1 MSADPPLRKRL
12 LSDIAELQTKPY
24 PNIRLHTNDSDVTQ
38 ACLILTPPR
47 SEPLHLRVY
56 FPHDYPL
63 QAPKVKIDTDII
75 HPNIFG
81 TYICA
86 SILNKSE
93 GYTPA
98 YTLKGIAIQLLSFFS
113 SESIEQD
120 YGGQAVNLDSYR
132 ASIKVNSSW
141 GLGDESRC
149 KDFQCYSCRY
159 GMPPSR
165 RAGKR
170 DRMLSPPGSPEPLSS
185 PSSGACFI
193 DALPDELLLIV
204 MEDLDFEELT
214 RLTRAWSRVGELITR
229 FDVVRVRELQC
240 FVLKENFHKRKLG
253 VGVDIGRQGRQ
264 GKLQSEFDLLSEA
277 AFKQH
282 WVRHSVHRMPF
293 TQWLPL
299 PISYGHWRRV
309 KDDVD
314 GALAQI
320 AADARITGTDNVLY
334 AFMND
339 VIVKLN
345 SDLEAPNPTDWY
357 SEGPTTTLHHAS
369 EKAIESYFH
378 LFHLLLCLAVE
389 RPGIVARANR
399 MIANFLRGK
408 TTKTDVPNLGYLLTA
423 LLISDH
429 HPTEALMKK
438 IVTEAITRN
447 VVWLLDAKGASLPE
461 LGYLET
467 DPISQYRLK
476 KTFDASRT
484 SYRLLMFSEL
494 FRRTARPSPT
504 TPSPSPTTTPT
515 TTPSPS
521 PATTPT
527 KTLSYSTAATTPS
540 TPSQDTTKK
549 PPLSH
554 LLADLFSR
562 HGAPPPGAAA
572 KMASEVRRLQQIADF
587 PSFLREMGITVPSA
601 SIFTTVLRD
610 TVKASAA
617 VGYSRDVGQLAR
629 QLALVRLRR
638 DPTVT
643 REGVAEEL
651 LKGRGLVLPEGDAA
665 ARMVMHVEGGHVSFF
680 PGRQGGTGAR
690 GGRR

>member
-1 MSADPPLRKRL
+1 MSAHPTLRHRL

-47 SEPLHLRVY
+47 SEPLHLRVK
-56 FPHDYPL
+56 FPDDYPL
-63 QAPKVKIDTDII
+63 QAPKVEIDTDIA
-75 HPNIFG
+75 HPNIYG

-120 YGGQAVNLDSYR
+120 YSGRAVNLDSYR
-132 ASIKVNSSW
+132 ASGKRNHSW
-141 GLGDESRC
+141 YPGESPS
-149 KDFQCYSCRY
+149 KDFQCQSCRH

-170 DRMLSPPGSPEPLSS
+170 SPPGSPDPLSS
-185 PSSGACFI
+185 PGRPSSPTSGACFM
-193 DALPDELLLIV
+193 DTLPDELLLMI

-214 RLTRAWSRVGELITR
+214 RLARAWNRVGELITR

-253 VGVDIGRQGRQ
+253 VGVAIGRQGRQ
-264 GKLQSEFDLLSEA
+264 GKVQSEFDLLSEV

-282 WVRHSVHRMPF
+282 WVRQSVHHMPF
-293 TQWLPL
+293 TKWLPL

-309 KDDVD
+309 KDDID
-314 GALAQI
+314 GALVQI
-320 AADARITGTDNVLY
+320 ATDARITGTDNVLY

-345 SDLEAPNPTDWY
+345 SDLEAPDPGDCY
-357 SEGPTTTLHHAS
+357 IEAPTTTLHHAS

-447 VVWLLDAKGASLPE
+447 VVWLLDTKGASLPE

-476 KTFDASRT
+476 RTFEGSRT

-504 TPSPSPTTTPT
+504 TPSPSPATTPT
-515 TTPSPS
+515 ATPSPS
-521 PATTPT
+521 VTKTPT
-527 KTLSYSTAATTPS
+527 KTPSYSTAATTPS
-540 TPSQDTTKK
+540 PPSQPTNKK

-601 SIFTTVLRD
+601 TLFTKILRD

-617 VGYSRDVGQLAR
+617 AGYSRDVEQLAR

-651 LKGRGLVLPEGDAA
+651 LKGRGLVLPEGEEAG
-665 ARMVMHVEGGHVSFF
+665 RMVMHVEGGHLRFF
-680 PGRQGGTGAR
+680 PGRQGGTG
-690 GGRR
+690 GRRR

>member
-1 MSADPPLRKRL
+1 MSADPTLRKRL

-38 ACLILTPPR
+38 ACLVLTPPR
-47 SEPLHLRVY
+47 SGPLHLRVR

-63 QAPKVKIDTDII
+63 RAPTVEIDTDIV
-75 HPNIFG
+75 HPNIYG

-86 SILNKSE
+86 SILNTSE

-120 YGGQAVNLDSYR
+120 TGGKVNLDSFQ
-132 ASIKVNSSW
+132 ASRRRHGYGNR
-141 GLGDESRC
+141 DN
-149 KDFQCYSCRY
+149 DFQCESCRY

-170 DRMLSPPGSPEPLSS
+170 DKVLSPPGSPARLSS
-185 PSSGACFI
+185 PSSRACFI
-193 DALPDELLLIV
+193 DTLPDELLLII

-214 RLTRAWSRVGELITR
+214 RLARAWSRVGGLIAR

-253 VGVDIGRQGRQ
+253 VGVSIGMQGRQ

-277 AFKQH
+277 AFRQH
-282 WVRHSVHRMPF
+282 DIRLSVHRMPF
-293 TQWLPL
+293 ERWLPL

-309 KDDVD
+309 KADVD
-314 GALAQI
+314 GALVQI
-320 AADARITGTDNVLY
+320 ATDARIKGPDNVLY

-345 SDLEAPNPTDWY
+345 SDLEAPPPRNWYDDDSPT
-357 SEGPTTTLHHAS
+357 STLQHAS

-389 RPGIVARANR
+389 RPAIVARANR
-399 MIANFLRGK
+399 MIADFLRGRS
-408 TTKTDVPNLGYLLTA
+408 TKTNVPNLGYLLTA

-447 VVWLLDAKGASLPE
+447 VVWLLDAKGARLPE

-476 KTFDASRT
+476 KTFEGSRT

-504 TPSPSPTTTPT
+504 TPSPSPSRTTTPAK
-515 TTPSPS
+515 TPSP
-521 PATTPT
+521 T
-527 KTLSYSTAATTPS
+527 YSTAATTAAPPS
-540 TPSQDTTKK
+540 PNKK
-549 PPLSH
+549 PPLPT
-554 LLADLFSR
+554 LLAHLFSR

-601 SIFTTVLRD
+601 SVFTSVLRD
-610 TVKASAA
+610 TVRASATL
-617 VGYSRDVGQLAR
+617 GYSRDVGQLAR
-629 QLALVRLRR
+629 QLAVVRLRR

-651 LKGRGLVLPEGDAA
+651 KAP
-665 ARMVMHVEGGHVSFF
+665 
-680 PGRQGGTGAR
+680 GTGR
-690 GGRR
+690 YS

>member
-38 ACLILTPPR
+38 ACLILTPPG
-47 SEPLHLRVY
+47 SEPLHLRVK
-56 FPHDYPL
+56 FPDDYPL
-63 QAPKVKIDTDII
+63 QAPKVEIDTVIA

-113 SESIEQD
+113 SEFIEQD
-120 YGGQAVNLDSYR
+120 YGGSAVNLDSYR
-132 ASIKVNSSW
+132 ASGKRNHHMY
-141 GLGDESRC
+141 LGESTS
-149 KDFQCYSCRY
+149 KDFQCQSCRH

-170 DRMLSPPGSPEPLSS
+170 SPPGSPDPLSTGRSSS
-185 PSSGACFI
+185 PTSGACFI
-193 DALPDELLLIV
+193 DTLPDELLLIV
-204 MEDLDFEELT
+204 LEDLDFEEMT
-214 RLTRAWSRVGELITR
+214 RLARAWNRVGELITR

-240 FVLKENFHKRKLG
+240 FVLKENFQKRKLG
-253 VGVDIGRQGRQ
+253 VGVAVGRQGRQ

-282 WVRHSVHRMPF
+282 WVRLSVHHMPF
-293 TQWLPL
+293 TKWLPL

-314 GALAQI
+314 GALVQI
-320 AADARITGTDNVLY
+320 ATDARITGTDNVLY

-345 SDLEAPNPTDWY
+345 SDIEAPKPADWY
-357 SEGPTTTLHHAS
+357 GETGPTTTLHHAS

-399 MIANFLRGK
+399 MIANFLRGR

-447 VVWLLDAKGASLPE
+447 VVWLLDAKGAGLPE

-467 DPISQYRLK
+467 DHISQYRLK
-476 KTFDASRT
+476 KTFDGSRT

-521 PATTPT
+521 PAKTPT
-527 KTLSYSTAATTPS
+527 KTPSYSTAATTPS
-540 TPSQDTTKK
+540 PPSQATDKK

-601 SIFTTVLRD
+601 SLFTKMLRD

-617 VGYSRDVGQLAR
+617 AGYSRDVEQLAR
-629 QLALVRLRR
+629 QLAVVRLRR

-651 LKGRGLVLPEGDAA
+651 LKGRGLVLPEGEEAR
-665 ARMVMHVEGGHVSFF
+665 RMVYHVEGGYMGFF
-680 PGRQGGTGAR
+680 PVREGGK
-690 GGRR
+690 GGRGRR